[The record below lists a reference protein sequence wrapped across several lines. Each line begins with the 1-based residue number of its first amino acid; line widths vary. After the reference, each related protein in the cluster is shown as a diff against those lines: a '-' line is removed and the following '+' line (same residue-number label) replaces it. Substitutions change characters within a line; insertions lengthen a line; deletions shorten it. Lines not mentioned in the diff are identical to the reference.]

1 MNPIYYLLIGFGF
14 WGCVLVWDVKAK
26 GLTHALFWF
35 RIIAPVIAMVL
46 SAIALYLII
55 TGKH

>member
-14 WGCVLVWDVKAK
+14 WGCVLIWDARAK
-26 GLTHALFWF
+26 GMSHALFWF
-35 RIIAPVIAMVL
+35 RIIAPLVAMIL
-46 SAIALYLII
+46 SAIALYLFY